1 MGRLIA
7 CALALFAIAAPADAG
22 TRAVYDRPDN
32 KGTLTVEIADNGD
45 VRVGP
50 EDQTMYVLLIGDT
63 SYVVSPT
70 DGKPSVARLVDV
82 AAAFD
87 KVMPPMFGKLF
98 GAAAEATKDVPS
110 PIEKIGPE
118 SVNGRAGIAYRFKTG
133 EDGEVQ
139 PAIVLSQD
147 PALAP
152 VGRAMGRF
160 TEATM
165 LLLAPLFGKATE
177 NMVADMRAVLV
188 LGTPL
193 RGGDGMTLNSVE
205 PADIPG
211 SRVTLPAKPLT
222 VDEILKS
229 MKLTPIN

>member
-1 MGRLIA
+1 MGRLFALTIA
-7 CALALFAIAAPADAG
+7 SLLIVAPADAG
-22 TRAVYDRPDN
+22 TRAVYDRPD

-50 EDQTMYVLLIGDT
+50 EDQTMYVLLIGNT
-63 SYVVSPT
+63 SYVVSPK

-98 GAAAEATKDVPS
+98 GAAAEATKDIPAR
-110 PIEKIGPE
+110 IETIGPE
-118 SVNGRAGIAYRFKTG
+118 TVNGRAGIAYRFKTG
-133 EDGEVQ
+133 PDGEAQ

-177 NMVADMRAVLV
+177 AMVGDMRAILS

-193 RGGDGMTLNSVE
+193 RGGDGMTLKSVE
-205 PADIPG
+205 SADIPAA
-211 SRVTLPAKPLT
+211 RVTLPAKPLT
-222 VDEILKS
+222 VDEIVRS
-229 MKLTPIN
+229 MKLTPIT